1 MFRLN
6 ERKEMKEELTKEDK
20 LALKK
25 AQWEKAMEGDTKM
38 LIFLGKQY
46 LGQKDT
52 PDMELDELP
61 TGFDV
66 ELITPQGMGDYS
78 IKK

>member
-25 AQWEKAMEGDTKM
+25 AQWEKAMAGDTKM

-46 LGQKDT
+46 LGQQDS
-52 PDMELDELP
+52 PNENDFEL
-61 TGFDV
+61 GFGRGVHLVMPNDV
-66 ELITPQGMGDYS
+66 D
-78 IKK
+78 

>member
-1 MFRLN
+1 
-6 ERKEMKEELTKEDK
+6 MKEELTKEDK

-25 AQWEKAMEGDTKM
+25 AQWEKAMEGDTRM

-52 PDMELDELP
+52 PDMELGELP
-61 TGFDV
+61 TGFDIQ
-66 ELITPQGMGDYS
+66 LITPQGMGDYK